1 MPQAAPKEKT
11 TGVSTMCMGYAKEIS
26 AWVCDEAR
34 SQREL
39 MMDAWSRAF
48 EESVDESDS
57 SISILPVK
65 FTVASEGLTT
75 G

>member
-1 MPQAAPKEKT
+1 
-11 TGVSTMCMGYAKEIS
+11 MCIGYAKEIS

-34 SQREL
+34 SQREV

-57 SISILPVK
+57 SVSSFLVNSA
-65 FTVASEGLTT
+65 VASEGLSV

>member
-1 MPQAAPKEKT
+1 
-11 TGVSTMCMGYAKEIS
+11 MCIGYAKEIS

-34 SQREL
+34 SQREV

-48 EESVDESDS
+48 EESVDESDPS
-57 SISILPVK
+57 VNLFPVNSV
-65 FTVASEGLTT
+65 VASEGISV